1 MDARQLEYFLAVV
14 DHGGFNR
21 AAAALHLAQ
30 PSLSQAIRTLE
41 RDLGSMLFHRIGR
54 RVVLTEAGNALIEPA
69 REVVRSLEVARATV
83 ESVNDLR
90 TGRVDIAAM
99 PSQAVEPLS
108 TMIRRFLDRHPGVA
122 LTVRAAPWPRTV
134 MEMVHTGVTEIGLL
148 AAMTPPSSADL
159 TVHPIE
165 RHRFVLVAPPGGPF
179 APGTPV
185 TGDRLAGQR
194 VIAGQHGTGMRQVVE
209 NLRADG
215 VDLTVAVETE
225 HREAILPLVLKGVG
239 VAVLTEAW
247 TPLAERA
254 GALVLDLEPPSY
266 LHVALVSRKARLTP
280 AASEFLA
287 MAVAPG
293 GDGGGNADQCR

>member
-14 DHGGFNR
+14 DNGGFNR
-21 AAAALHLAQ
+21 AATALHLAQ
-30 PSLSQAIRTLE
+30 PSLSQAIRNLE
-41 RDLGSMLFHRIGR
+41 RDLGGMLFHRIGR
-54 RVVLTEAGNALIEPA
+54 RVVLTEAGQALIEPA
-69 REVVRSLEVARATV
+69 RQVVRSLEVARA
-83 ESVNDLR
+83 SVDSVHAIR

-108 TMIRRFLDRHPGVA
+108 SMVSRFSKRHPGVR

-134 MEMVHTGVTEIGLL
+134 MEMVRTGVTELGLL
-148 AAMTPPSSADL
+148 AAMDPPAAADL

-165 RHRFVLVAPPGGPF
+165 THRFMLVARPDGPFPPGR
-179 APGTPV
+179 PV
-185 TGDRLAGQR
+185 TGDLLAGQR
-194 VIAGQHGTGMRQVVE
+194 LIAGQKGTGMRQVIE
-209 NLRADG
+209 NLRAQG
-215 VDLTVAVETE
+215 VDLTIAVETE

-239 VAVLTEAW
+239 VAVLTQAW

-254 GALVLDLEPPSY
+254 GALVLDLMPPSY

-287 MAVAPG
+287 IALAPATIDSRG
-293 GDGGGNADQCR
+293 L